1 MISFAVM
8 VCGLCLFLSSSYAR
22 GQEERIPSQDAPTQP
37 APVSP
42 FSGCLPLPEQVP
54 EGTVAVYVAKMQ
66 EKSGF
71 VCVRAVNGL
80 PTTLSSDGFRLQR
93 REDGQFHDFT
103 DKPPATPPGLIIGQT
118 LIRLGAQRGA
128 RLERELPLYS
138 PAPPGMYRAC
148 FHYTLYASMEQREV
162 CSEEFSL
169 P

>member
-1 MISFAVM
+1 MVSDLPKLHLLVSIAGTGSFLLLLY
-8 VCGLCLFLSSSYAR
+8 GIGRSE
-22 GQEERIPSQDAPTQP
+22 QIPLP
-37 APVSP
+37 
-42 FSGCLPLPEQVP
+42 GCPPLPEQAP

-66 EKSGF
+66 EKPGF
-71 VCVRAVNGL
+71 ACVRVVNGIA
-80 PTTLSSDGFRLQR
+80 TTLSSDGFRLQR

-118 LIRLGAQRGA
+118 LIRLGVQRGS

-138 PAPPGMYRAC
+138 PAPPGTYRAC
-148 FHYTLYASMEQREV
+148 FRYALYLNLNTERQEV

>member
-1 MISFAVM
+1 MIVKQRRQCRFAVSAGTM
-8 VCGLCLFLSSSYAR
+8 CLLLFCSPVR
-22 GQEERIPSQDAPTQP
+22 GRGEQPHPEGCPS
-37 APVSP
+37 
-42 FSGCLPLPEQVP
+42 LPQQAP
-54 EGTVAVYVAKMQ
+54 EGTVAVYVAKVQ

-118 LIRLGAQRGA
+118 LIRLSAQRGA

-138 PAPPGMYRAC
+138 PAPPGTYRAC
-148 FHYTLYASMEQREV
+148 FRYILHASREQREV